1 MYADADEIA
10 HAIDSVHL
18 PPWQI
23 AFAYGSGVLPQ
34 ASKRE
39 DVMLDVIIVVDDPV
53 SWHRENLARNAW
65 HYSILGQLGA
75 PTVSFV
81 QQLGPG
87 VYFNT
92 HVPLPGGCIWRTM
105 KYGVVSIARLA
116 DELVTWRWL
125 YLAGRLHK
133 PVVFLKGDQQLLG
146 EALQINLRSA
156 VISALSLLPT
166 HFDSVALFSTIA
178 ALSYDGD
185 VRFDVGAED
194 PNKIANIVKPNLDR
208 FAILFKQSLQ
218 TAVAS
223 SLLVQT
229 GAHTYQQT
237 HATTLQMLPVGLVFE
252 PGLRRRDNL
261 PHDHLATAVRGALR
275 HAVRRSSFLQ
285 TTKGMFMAGPARSWI
300 YLAAKLSKG
309 RRR

>member
-1 MYADADEIA
+1 MHEDAEQIAYAV
-10 HAIDSVHL
+10 DSVHL
-18 PPWQI
+18 PQWQI

-34 ASKRE
+34 ATKRE
-39 DVMLDVIIVVDDPV
+39 DVMLDVIIVVDDPL
-53 SWHRENLARNAW
+53 SWHRENLERNAW
-65 HYSILGQLGA
+65 HYSVLGQLGA
-75 PTVSFV
+75 RTVAFV

-92 HVPLPGGCIWRTM
+92 HVPLSGSGVWRTM
-105 KYGVVSIARLA
+105 KYGVVSIERLA

-133 PVVFLKGDQQLLG
+133 PVVFLKGNKGLLG

-156 VISALSLLPT
+156 VFSALSLLPT

-194 PNKIANIVKPNLDR
+194 PNKIANIVRPNLDR
-208 FAILFKQSLQ
+208 FDLLFTQTLQ
-218 TAVAS
+218 NAVAD

-229 GAHTYQQT
+229 GAHTYEQA
-237 HATTLQMLPVGLVFE
+237 HATTLQMLPTGLVFE
-252 PGLRRRDNL
+252 PCLRRRDSL
-261 PHDHLATAVRGALR
+261 PRDHFATAVRGALR
-275 HAVRRSSFLQ
+275 KAVRRSSFVQ
-285 TTKGMFMAGPARSWI
+285 TTKGLFMAGPARSWT